1 MLDSI
6 PTTKDIKNIL
16 GESLFDIWIELCNRI
31 DEKYEMDCIWDK
43 GFREWLY
50 ELKYRRGGKTLC
62 TLYIKERTIG
72 FWVILGKDER
82 IKFEDSRNEYS
93 KVIQNIYDETK
104 TYHDGKWLMFEPTD
118 NILFDDFM
126 KLLSIKRRPN
136 RK

>member
-93 KVIQNIYDETK
+93 KVIQNTYDETK